1 MFDDLNEKMHEPVGK
16 AQSQGEEVALLQSFG
31 KLRQLGQLLV
41 EVEEKAKHV
50 FVRNDEVGVRLG
62 GAEKLINETVLE
74 QVEFLRKVRTRAAQS
89 AGPLAF
95 VRFPPRGSALDG
107 AWQQR
112 IEGSADE
119 KSKSVDCR

>member
-31 KLRQLGQLLV
+31 KLRKLGQLLV

-62 GAEKLINETVLE
+62 GAEKLINKTVLE
-74 QVEFLRKVRTRAAQS
+74 QVEFLREVSSSTEEMN
-89 AGPLAF
+89 L
-95 VRFPPRGSALDG
+95 L
-107 AWQQR
+107 
-112 IEGSADE
+112 ADE
-119 KSKSVDCR
+119 AEEMISKRESHEP